1 MAPLIEEGWLEA
13 EGAEGLERLGLSQ
26 VGGRLVLLPRRVALA
41 LVPSPRSHL
50 ARLVEAFLALAQEP
64 VDCSKL
70 AHHRAPEVGFLLLGE
85 LLFGIVHQ
93 VLDGDEVLAEVVA
106 DDADLL
112 DGQGGREDGTG
123 RLVLALLDALG
134 QRDLALAREE
144 GDAPHLAQV
153 EPDGVFRAPHGARR
167 QVDAAGLDGLVVVG
181 LGIGG
186 LARGLAGEPVR
197 LGRVH
202 HLDVHGAE
210 EHHDVVELIEGDDVR
225 RQGVVDLVVG
235 QVALLLALGD
245 QLVQLLQFWL
255 VRHACRLS

>member
-1 MAPLIEEGWLEA
+1 MRPMLPSWIRSRNWSPRFVYFLAMEMTSRRLASTISFLARAALASPERMSFTMRLRSSARVWASSSARRIFCWATHTSRSLIEGY
-13 EGAEGLERLGLSQ
+13 
-26 VGGRLVLLPRRVALA
+26 LPAAFWYRSRS
-41 LVPSPRSHL
+41 PSSRADSHL

-70 AHHRAPEVGFLLLGE
+70 AHHRAPEVGLLLLGE

-134 QRDLALAREE
+134 QRDLALAREK

-167 QVDAAGLDGLVVVG
+167 
-181 LGIGG
+181 
-186 LARGLAGEPVR
+186 
-197 LGRVH
+197 
-202 HLDVHGAE
+202 
-210 EHHDVVELIEGDDVR
+210 
-225 RQGVVDLVVG
+225 
-235 QVALLLALGD
+235 
-245 QLVQLLQFWL
+245 
-255 VRHACRLS
+255 